1 MGLLENLF
9 GTNPQVKYQDD
20 ETGETKYFRDNEEL
34 KKYLEEKEEEDSPK
48 PFFERVW
55 PF

>member
-9 GTNPQVKYQDD
+9 GTNPQVKYQDT

-34 KKYLEEKEEEDSPK
+34 KEYLEDKQREESPK
-48 PFFERVW
+48 PFFERVC